1 LFWAPLSEL
10 FGRQI
15 LYVITYGAFTAFNAG
30 VAGSQNIATIII
42 LRFMAGAFGSSPLT
56 NAGGVIADCFQ
67 ARDRGLAMS
76 IFAAA
81 PFLGPSLGPVIGG
94 FLGESAGWRWLMG
107 FMAIFSAVAFI
118 MGSLFVP
125 ETYAPVL
132 LRRRAERLSKI
143 TGKVYRSRVDLDRG
157 TVSLRE
163 ALRTSLTR
171 PWILLTREPIVLLL
185 SIYMAIV
192 YGTLYL
198 MFAAFPIVYAE
209 SRHWS
214 QGIGGLA
221 FIGVLIGMITAVA
234 YSIWI
239 ENPRYQRIADEHKGF
254 APPEARLPP
263 AMIGGIL
270 LPIGL
275 FWFAWTNA
283 PSLPWAASMAA
294 GIPFGAGMVLVFLS
308 IMNYLIDAYTIFA
321 ASTLAANAVLRS
333 VFGTAFPLF
342 TTQMYANLGVHWA
355 SSIPAFL
362 ALACVPFPFLFYK
375 YGAAIRARCKFAA
388 EAEEFMRQI
397 RGEVPMDPQEA
408 EDEAFDEAFDEAE
421 ARSTEKEEVDFE
433 AEVEASHDKELE
445 PVPNSHAF
453 ERIKTGRS
461 IRTQNSDSDWDDNPY
476 VVDRV
481 HTRESF
487 RSGKS
492 SRQRNRSRT

>member
-1 LFWAPLSEL
+1 
-10 FGRQI
+10 
-15 LYVITYGAFTAFNAG
+15 
-30 VAGSQNIATIII
+30 
-42 LRFMAGAFGSSPLT
+42 
-56 NAGGVIADCFQ
+56 
-67 ARDRGLAMS
+67 
-76 IFAAA
+76 
-81 PFLGPSLGPVIGG
+81 
-94 FLGESAGWRWLMG
+94 
-107 FMAIFSAVAFI
+107 
-118 MGSLFVP
+118 
-125 ETYAPVL
+125 
-132 LRRRAERLSKI
+132 
-143 TGKVYRSRVDLDRG
+143 
-157 TVSLRE
+157 
-163 ALRTSLTR
+163 
-171 PWILLTREPIVLLL
+171 
-185 SIYMAIV
+185 
-192 YGTLYL
+192 
-198 MFAAFPIVYAE
+198 MFAAFPIVYTE

-221 FIGVLIGMITAVA
+221 FIGVLIGMIAAVS
-234 YSIWI
+234 YNIWI

-254 APPEARLPP
+254 APPEARLPT

-333 VFGTAFPLF
+333 IFGAAFPLF
-342 TTQMYANLGVHWA
+342 TTQMYGNLGVHWA

-388 EAEEFMRQI
+388 EAEEFMKQI
-397 RGEVPMDPQEA
+397 RGEVPMNPQES
-408 EDEAFDEAFDEAE
+408 EDEAFDEAE

-445 PVPNSHAF
+445 PVPNSHTF

-461 IRTQNSDSDWDDNPY
+461 IRTQNSDSDWDDNPF

-481 HTRESF
+481 HTSESF
-487 RSGKS
+487 RSGKG